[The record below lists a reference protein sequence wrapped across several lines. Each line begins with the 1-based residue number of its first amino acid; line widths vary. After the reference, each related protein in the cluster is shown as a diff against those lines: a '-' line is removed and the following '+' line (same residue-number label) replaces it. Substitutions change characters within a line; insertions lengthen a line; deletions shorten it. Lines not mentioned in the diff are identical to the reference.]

1 MKEMNELI
9 DFFDFLQKN
18 QKVKHE
24 EFFNNVTGNKA
35 VTKYSDNV
43 LVEFFPFENEIFG
56 LKEAKEMN
64 ISKGITKDVK
74 RSVFDHDGSLI
85 MTEDVL
91 TGDRVTSRSFYF
103 YRSDYSERVTFQ
115 KVGTFRLKTVSRFF
129 NSQGNSMLLIKSSL
143 GEGQWNFKFEDNI
156 LNRIII
162 SEKDLSSDSSATRV
176 IELKYNESNKLIE
189 VINKYENGSSQI
201 MYKLK

>member
-1 MKEMNELI
+1 MKEMIDLI
-9 DFFDFLQKN
+9 DFYGFLQQE

-24 EFFNNVTGNKA
+24 EFLNNVEENKA

-56 LKEAKEMN
+56 LKKGKEL
-64 ISKGITKDVK
+64 SLPKEITKDVK
-74 RSVFDHDGSLI
+74 RNVFDHSGSLI

-91 TGDRVTSRSFYF
+91 AGDRVTSRSFYF
-103 YRSDYSERVTFQ
+103 YHNDYSERISFQ

-129 NSQGNSMLLIKSSL
+129 NKHENLILLIKSSI
-143 GEGQWNFKFEDNI
+143 GEGQWDFKFEGNI
-156 LNRIII
+156 LNHIII
-162 SEKDLSSDSSATRV
+162 NERDCATDFSTTRV
-176 IELKYNESNKLIE
+176 VELKYNESHKLIE

-201 MYKLK
+201 IYKVK